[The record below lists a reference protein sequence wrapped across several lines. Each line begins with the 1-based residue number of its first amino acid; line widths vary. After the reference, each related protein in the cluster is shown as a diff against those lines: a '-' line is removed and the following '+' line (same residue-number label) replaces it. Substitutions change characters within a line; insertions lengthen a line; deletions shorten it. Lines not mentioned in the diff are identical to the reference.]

1 MTQHRARA
9 LPLALVLATLGMLL
23 VGSLRDP
30 VGAQNNRRVIVLGI
44 DGMDHRLLSQFVA
57 EGRLPNFERLAST
70 GSFTPL
76 ETTMPPLSPVAW
88 STFITGM
95 DPGGHGIYD
104 FLHRDPLTAEPLESI
119 YQVAPPGRSLSLG
132 SWVIPLSGGGVIA
145 QRKGTAFWELLETA
159 GIDTI
164 VFRMPVNFPPVES
177 SGRSFSGMGTPDIL
191 GTHGTFTFYT
201 DYPPDNMNDMTGG
214 VVQLVDVVNNRVSGR
229 LTGPPNTFRRFP
241 RNDARLRPAT
251 AEVEYDNPD
260 LTVDFEVH
268 IDPDAGAAKFTVQDT
283 EFILKEGEWSDWVS
297 VDFEAIPFLIK
308 VGAAARFYLQEIRP
322 DFKLYVTPL
331 QIDPA
336 NPALPVSTPDD
347 WSAEIADSIGRFYT
361 QELPEDTKAFQEGI
375 FSGREFWEQSQFVYR
390 EQRRALDYALDSF
403 DDGLLFFY
411 FSSVDQ
417 GAHMLYHYMDADHP
431 LHEQDELLA
440 TGIRTLYEEMD
451 EVLGQLLEFI
461 EADDARET
469 TLVVMSDHGFS
480 PFYWGVNLNSWL
492 LQEGY
497 VTLRDPS
504 RQGQLPLFLNV
515 DWERTTAYA
524 VGLQGLYVNL
534 QGREGHGVVPQSE
547 YAQVLDR
554 LEADLLAMRDERT
567 GNSPIRLV
575 FRPRDEWQGAD
586 PNTAPDIVVGYD
598 WGYRTSWDSPLGQ
611 FPRDVFVDNDETWS
625 GDHSIDYRLVPGVL
639 LSNRHITID
648 NPALYDLTVTV
659 LDEFGVAPLPE
670 MIGADALE

>member
-1 MTQHRARA
+1 MTRHRTRTI
-9 LPLALVLATLGMLL
+9 PIALVMVSVGMLL
-23 VGSLRDP
+23 VSSLSDR
-30 VGAQNNRRVIVLGI
+30 VGAQSDRRMIVLGI
-44 DGMDHRLLSQFVA
+44 DGMDHRLLSQFME
-57 EGRLPNFERLAST
+57 EGHLPNFERLAST

-104 FLHRDPLTAEPLESI
+104 FLHRDPLTAEPLEAI

-132 SWVIPLSGGGVIA
+132 SWVIPLSGGGVVA
-145 QRKGTAFWELLETA
+145 QRKGTAFWELLEDA
-159 GIDTI
+159 GVDTT

-229 LTGPPNTFRRFP
+229 LTGPANTFRRFP
-241 RNDARLRPAT
+241 RQDARLRPAT
-251 AEVEYDNPD
+251 AEVEYENPD

-268 IDPDAGAAKFTVQDT
+268 IDPEAGAAKFVVQDT
-283 EFILKEGEWSDWVS
+283 EFILNEGEWSDWVS
-297 VDFEAIPFLIK
+297 VDFEAIPFLIN
-308 VGAAARFYLQEIRP
+308 VGASARFYLQEIRP

-347 WSAEIADSIGRFYT
+347 WSAEISDSIGRFYT
-361 QELPEDTKAFQEGI
+361 QELPEDTKAYQKGI
-375 FSGREFWEQSQFVYR
+375 FTGREFWEQSQFVYR
-390 EQRRALDYALDSF
+390 EQRVALDYMLDSF
-403 DDGLLFFY
+403 DEGLLFFY

-417 GAHMLYHYMDADHP
+417 GAHMLFHYMDADHP
-431 LHEQDELLA
+431 LYEQDEVLA

-451 EVLGQLLEFI
+451 EVLGQLLDVI
-461 EADDARET
+461 ERDERET

-492 LQEGY
+492 LEKGY

-504 RQGQLPLFLNV
+504 QQGQMPLFLNV

-534 QGREGHGVVPQSE
+534 QGREGRGIVPPSE
-547 YAQVLDR
+547 YEDVLDR
-554 LEADLLAMRDERT
+554 LEADLLAMHDERT
-567 GNSPIRLV
+567 GRSPVRLV
-575 FRPRDEWQGAD
+575 FRPRDEWQGTD

-639 LSNRHITID
+639 LSNRQITID
-648 NPALYDLTVTV
+648 TPALYDLTVAV

-670 MIGADALE
+670 MIGQDALE

>member
-1 MTQHRARA
+1 MTGRRARTVPIVVVA
-9 LPLALVLATLGMLL
+9 ATIGTLLISSLG
-23 VGSLRDP
+23 DP
-30 VGAQNNRRVIVLGI
+30 VGAEHDRRVIVLGI
-44 DGMDHRLLSQFVA
+44 DGMDHRLLNQFIA

-70 GSFTPL
+70 GSFAPL

-119 YQVAPPGRSLSLG
+119 YQVAPPGRSFLLG
-132 SWVIPLSGGGVIA
+132 SWVIPLWGGGVVA
-145 QRKGTAFWELLETA
+145 QRKGTAFWELLEDA
-159 GIDTI
+159 GVNTT

-201 DYPPDNMNDMTGG
+201 DDPPDDMNDITGG
-214 VVQLVDVVNNRVSGR
+214 TVQLVDVVDNRVSAR
-229 LTGPPNTFRRFP
+229 LTGPPNTFLRFP
-241 RNDARLRPAT
+241 QHDAQGRPAP
-251 AEVEYDNPD
+251 AEVEYEHPD

-268 IDPDAGAAKFTVQDT
+268 LDGEAGAAKFIVQDT
-283 EFILKEGEWSDWVS
+283 EFILNEGEWSDWVS
-297 VDFEAIPFLIK
+297 VNFEAVPFLIN
-308 VGAAARFYLQEIRP
+308 VGAAARFYLQDIGP

-336 NPALPVSTPDD
+336 NPALPVSTPDG
-347 WSAEIADSIGRFYT
+347 WSAEITDSIGRFYT

-390 EQRRALDYALDSF
+390 EQRLALDYMLDSF

-417 GAHMLYHYMDADHP
+417 GAHMLFHYMDADHP

-451 EVLGQLLEFI
+451 GVLGQLLEFI
-461 EADDARET
+461 EQDERDT

-480 PFYWGVNLNSWL
+480 PFYWGVNLNTWL
-492 LQEGY
+492 LEQGY

-524 VGLQGLYVNL
+524 VGLQGLYLNL
-534 QGREGHGVVPQSE
+534 QGREGHGIVPPSDYE
-547 YAQVLDR
+547 QVLAK
-554 LEADLLAMRDERT
+554 LESDLLAMRDERT
-567 GNSPIRLV
+567 GLSPVRLV
-575 FRPRDEWQGAD
+575 FRPRDEWPGAD
-586 PNTAPDIVVGYD
+586 PDTAPDIVVGYD

-611 FPRDVFVDNDETWS
+611 FPREVFVDNDETWS
-625 GDHSIDYRLVPGVL
+625 GDHSIDYRLVPGVF
-639 LSNRHITID
+639 LSNRRITID
-648 NPALYDLTVTV
+648 DPALFDLTVTV

-670 MIGADALE
+670 MIGEDALD

>member
-1 MTQHRARA
+1 MTRHRIRTI
-9 LPLALVLATLGMLL
+9 PIALVMVSVGMLL
-23 VGSLRDP
+23 VSSLSDP
-30 VGAQNNRRVIVLGI
+30 VGAQSDRRMIVLGI
-44 DGMDHRLLSQFVA
+44 DGMDHRLLSQFIE

-132 SWVIPLSGGGVIA
+132 SWVIPLSGGGVVA
-145 QRKGTAFWELLETA
+145 QRKGTAFWELLEDA
-159 GIDTI
+159 GVDTT

-229 LTGPPNTFRRFP
+229 LTGPANTFRRFP
-241 RNDARLRPAT
+241 RQDARLRPAT
-251 AEVEYDNPD
+251 AEVEYENPD

-268 IDPDAGAAKFTVQDT
+268 IDPEAGAAKFVVQDT
-283 EFILKEGEWSDWVS
+283 EFILNEGEWSDWVS
-297 VDFEAIPFLIK
+297 VDFEAIPFLIN
-308 VGAAARFYLQEIRP
+308 VGASARFYLQEIRP

-336 NPALPVSTPDD
+336 NPALPVSTPGD
-347 WSAEIADSIGRFYT
+347 WSAEISDSIGRFYT

-375 FSGREFWEQSQFVYR
+375 FTGREFWEQSQFVYR
-390 EQRRALDYALDSF
+390 EQRVALDYMLDSF
-403 DDGLLFFY
+403 DEGLLFFY

-417 GAHMLYHYMDADHP
+417 GAHMLFHYMDADHP
-431 LHEQDELLA
+431 LHEQDEVLA
-440 TGIRTLYEEMD
+440 AGIQTLYEEMD
-451 EVLGQLLEFI
+451 EVLGRLLDVI
-461 EADDARET
+461 EQDERET

-492 LQEGY
+492 LEKGY

-504 RQGQLPLFLNV
+504 QQGQLPLFLNV

-524 VGLQGLYVNL
+524 VGLQGLYINL
-534 QGREGHGVVPQSE
+534 QGREGRGIVPQSE
-547 YAQVLDR
+547 YEEVLDR
-554 LEADLLAMRDERT
+554 LEADLLAMHDERT
-567 GNSPIRLV
+567 GLSPVRLV
-575 FRPRDEWQGAD
+575 FRPRDEWQGTD

-625 GDHSIDYRLVPGVL
+625 GDHSIDYRLVPGVF
-639 LSNRHITID
+639 LSNRQITID
-648 NPALYDLTVTV
+648 TPALYDLTVAV

-670 MIGADALE
+670 MIGQDALE

>member
-1 MTQHRARA
+1 MTGRRARTI
-9 LPLALVLATLGMLL
+9 PIALVMATIGTLL
-23 VGSLRDP
+23 VSSLSDS
-30 VGAQNNRRVIVLGI
+30 VDAQNDRRVIVLGI
-44 DGMDHRLLSQFVA
+44 DGMDHGLLRQFIA
-57 EGRLPNFERLAST
+57 EGRLPNFERLALT
-70 GSFTPL
+70 GSSAPL

-119 YQVAPPGRSLSLG
+119 YQVAPPGRSVSLG
-132 SWVIPLSGGGVIA
+132 SWVIPLSGGGVVA
-145 QRKGTAFWELLETA
+145 QRKGTAFWELLEAA
-159 GIDTI
+159 GVDTT

-201 DYPPDNMNDMTGG
+201 DYPPENMNDMTGG
-214 VVQLVDVVNNRVSGR
+214 TVQLVDVVDNSVSGH

-241 RNDARLRPAT
+241 RSDAQLRPAT
-251 AEVEYDNPD
+251 AAVEYDNPE
-260 LTVDFEVH
+260 LTVDFLVH
-268 IDPDAGAAKFTVQDT
+268 LDHEAGAAKFIVQDT
-283 EFILKEGEWSDWVS
+283 EFILNEGEWSDWVS
-297 VDFEAIPFLIK
+297 VNFEAVPLLVNI
-308 VGAAARFYLQEIRP
+308 GAAARFYLQDLDP

-336 NPALPVSTPDD
+336 NPALPVSTPAD
-347 WSAEIADSIGRFYT
+347 WSAEITDSIGRFYT
-361 QELPEDTKAFQEGI
+361 QELPEDTKAFQEGV

-390 EQRRALDYALDSF
+390 EQRLALDYMLESF

-417 GAHMLYHYMDADHP
+417 GAHMLFHYMDADHP

-440 TGIRTLYEEMD
+440 AGIRTLYEEMD
-451 EVLGQLLEFI
+451 GVVGQLLEFI
-461 EADDARET
+461 EQDERET
-469 TLVVMSDHGFS
+469 TLMVMSDHGFS

-492 LQEGY
+492 LAEGY

-504 RQGQLPLFLNV
+504 QQGQMPLFLNV
-515 DWERTTAYA
+515 DWDRTTAYA

-534 QGREGHGVVPQSE
+534 QGREGRGIVPPSE
-547 YAQVLDR
+547 YEQVLNQ
-554 LEADLLAMRDERT
+554 LERDLLAMRDERT
-567 GNSPIRLV
+567 GHSPVRLV
-575 FRPRDEWQGAD
+575 FRPQEEWHGTD

-611 FPRDVFVDNDETWS
+611 FPREVFVDNDETWS
-625 GDHSIDYRLVPGVL
+625 GDHSIDYRLVPGVF
-639 LSNRHITID
+639 LSNRRITID
-648 NPALYDLTVTV
+648 DPALYDLTVTV

-670 MIGADALE
+670 MIGEDALE

>member
-1 MTQHRARA
+1 MTWRRARSIPIA
-9 LPLALVLATLGMLL
+9 MVVATIGALL
-23 VGSLRDP
+23 VSSLCDP
-30 VGAQNNRRVIVLGI
+30 VGAQNDRRVIVLGI
-44 DGMDHRLLSQFVA
+44 DGMDHRLLNQFIG

-70 GSFTPL
+70 GSFAPL

-95 DPGGHGIYD
+95 NPGGHGIYD

-119 YQVAPPGRSLSLG
+119 YQVAPPGRSFSLG
-132 SWVIPLSGGGVIA
+132 SWVIPLSGGGVVA
-145 QRKGTAFWELLETA
+145 QRKGTAFWELLEDA
-159 GIDTI
+159 GVNTT
-164 VFRMPVNFPPVES
+164 VFRMPVNFPPIES

-201 DYPPDNMNDMTGG
+201 DYPPDNMNDITGG
-214 VVQLVDVVNNRVSGR
+214 TVQLVEVVNNRVSGH

-241 RNDARLRPAT
+241 RHDVQPGPAP
-251 AEVEYDNPD
+251 AEVEYENPD
-260 LTVDFEVH
+260 LTVDFEVYL
-268 IDPDAGAAKFTVQDT
+268 DGEAGAAKFMVQDT
-283 EFILKEGEWSDWVS
+283 EFILNEGEWSDWVS
-297 VDFEAIPFLIK
+297 VSFEAVPYLINI
-308 VGAAARFYLQEIRP
+308 GASARFYLQDISP

-390 EQRRALDYALDSF
+390 EQRLALDYMLDSF

-417 GAHMLYHYMDADHP
+417 GAHMLFHYMDADHP
-431 LHEQDELLA
+431 LHEQDDLLA

-451 EVLGQLLEFI
+451 GVLGQLLEFI
-461 EADDARET
+461 EQDERDT

-480 PFYWGVNLNSWL
+480 PFYWGVNLNTWL
-492 LQEGY
+492 LEKGY

-504 RQGQLPLFLNV
+504 RQGQMPLFLNV

-524 VGLQGLYVNL
+524 VGLQGLYLNL
-534 QGREGHGVVPQSE
+534 QGREGHGIVPPSDYE
-547 YAQVLDR
+547 QVLAK

-567 GNSPIRLV
+567 GHSPVRLV
-575 FRPRDEWQGAD
+575 FRPRDEWPGAD
-586 PNTAPDIVVGYD
+586 PDTAPDIVVGYD

-611 FPRDVFVDNDETWS
+611 FPREVFVDNDETWS
-625 GDHSIDYRLVPGVL
+625 GDHSIDYRLVPGVF
-639 LSNRHITID
+639 LSNRQITID
-648 NPALYDLTVTV
+648 DPALFDLTVTV

-670 MIGADALE
+670 MIGEDALE